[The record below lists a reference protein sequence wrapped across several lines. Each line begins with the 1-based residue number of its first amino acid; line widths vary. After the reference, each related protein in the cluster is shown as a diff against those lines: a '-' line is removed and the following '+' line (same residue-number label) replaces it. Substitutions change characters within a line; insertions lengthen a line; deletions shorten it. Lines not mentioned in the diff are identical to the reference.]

1 MKDSSEQE
9 MQEMQTTGVIQG
21 FRLSPQQEHAWRT
34 GSGLCSQCAIE
45 VEGGLDPG
53 RLRQALAEAVER
65 HEILRTAFRLL
76 PGMAVPVQVVA
87 EQGRFDL
94 VEGRWEGPVWNGLGT
109 LERRE
114 AVESLL
120 IAPRSQPFDLANGP
134 LLRVSA
140 IELEARR
147 HLLLF
152 TLPALA
158 ADGASARLLAAEVVA
173 RLSGAAPAEE
183 ILQYA
188 DVAEIFHEWLETGGE
203 GEAFWARQDLA
214 PLARLDLGR
223 PGAAEPVP
231 PRTLCRLL
239 GRERSAAVEALAEA
253 LGAPAWQLLLAAWHA
268 TLWHSTGE
276 ADIVVGT
283 VFEGRTVVELETA
296 LGLFARVLP
305 VRCAVGPESMIAD
318 LVSSLASTL
327 AEVAEWQDAFAP
339 STAEWPAGF
348 EHGSGPEMPPG
359 AVVRGGTSGA
369 GPFRLLLSVRHEDGG
384 LWTDLSYSPDRL
396 SAAEADRFLNRFL
409 RLLDAVVAAPDTPL
423 AEIDIL
429 GDEERRELLA
439 DFNATA
445 STEAEG
451 WTAQRLLEAQAAATP
466 DATALVAGE
475 LSATYAE
482 LSARANQLAH
492 HLRSLGVGPDAR
504 VAICL
509 ERSVPLVEALL
520 GVLKAGGA
528 YVPLDPGYPGDR
540 LAWMLADSGASVLL
554 TQERLVPLLQPLTP
568 TGTRL
573 VRLDAGAPEAAEIR
587 ARSGVDP
594 EPWAAPGD
602 LAYVIYTS
610 GSTGR
615 PKGVMVP
622 HRGLANYLVWARQ
635 AYRASEGNG
644 APVHSAFGFDLTV
657 TSLLVPLAAGSSV
670 TLLSEE
676 QGVGALAATF
686 RQSRDLSLVKITPAH
701 LEVLR
706 QVLAPSECA
715 GRARALVIGGE
726 ALMAESL
733 AFWRENAPG
742 TRLINEYGPT
752 EATVG
757 CCVYEVKADDPT
769 AGPVPIGRPIANTR
783 LFVVGQG
790 LRPVP
795 AGAPGELWIGG
806 DGLARGYLGRPDLT
820 AERFVPDPFATLEG
834 GAPGSRLYRTGD
846 LVRLLPSGE
855 LEYLGRI
862 DTQIKV
868 RGFRIEPGEIEA
880 ALGTHPAVAESVVVA
895 REGEAGRRLVA
906 YVVPREGEPRPT
918 GADLRIFLSSRL
930 PEHMVPAAYVT
941 LDALPLTA
949 HGKVDR
955 RALPEPERHEDGA
968 AYAPPRTPEELLL
981 CEIWSHVLGIDA
993 VGIDDQFFSLGGDSI
1008 RSIQV
1013 LSLAQERGLDLDLQQ
1028 LFKQPTIRQLAEGL
1042 RMSAGSL
1049 APYAATPFSLV
1060 STADR
1065 ERLPE
1070 GVVDAYPLA
1079 RLQDGMLFHTE
1090 LAPDSAIYH
1099 DQHSFHLRGPL
1110 DLHLM
1115 QAAVDQVVRRH
1126 PVLRTSFDLTTA
1138 SEPLQL
1144 VHETV
1149 PVPVGLDDVSHL
1161 PPEEQEREVLAWLKA
1176 ESLTRFDWARPP
1188 LLRLH
1193 VHRRS
1198 AETFQFTL
1206 SFHHAIL
1213 DGWSARSLLTELF
1226 AQYVSLLEDAARP
1239 EEPPPTATFRQFVA
1253 LERET
1258 LGSPESRELW
1268 NRLIEDAKAT
1278 HIPRWPA
1285 PDVPMSRSQVLRV
1298 PVSPEVAGGLR
1309 RVARTL
1315 GVPIKSV
1322 LLAAHLKVVGFVA
1335 GQRDVVTGLIS
1346 NGRPEQA
1353 DGDQVL
1359 GLFLNS
1365 LPFRLR
1371 LGDETWLDL
1380 VQRTFDLE
1388 REMLPHRRMPLA
1400 AIGAQNLFET
1410 AFNFLHFHVY
1420 QALRNFRG
1428 LELVGLYSYEEINFQ
1443 LGVNFQLDLQ
1453 GSQIHL
1459 ELTYSDAVFP
1469 REQVE
1474 AIGGYFLRTMA
1485 ALADHPGDRHG
1496 GALLLSSGEQ
1506 EQLLFE
1512 WGTGAPLDA
1521 PLRPAVLGFEE
1532 QAARR
1537 PEALAVTCGDATL
1550 TYGELNRQA
1559 NRLAHHLISLGVSPG
1574 GLAGLFLE
1582 RTPAL
1587 PAALLG
1593 IWKAGGAYLPLDPTH
1608 PAERLAFV
1616 AGDAGLRTLVTERA
1630 LLPALPPAIRE
1641 SGVAVVCL
1649 EDLAA
1654 GEGEE
1659 NPAPRARPEGLAYV
1673 IYTSGSTG
1681 QPKGVLVEHRQ
1692 LAAVLAGSQAAFGF
1706 REDDAM
1712 PCLAP
1717 FSFDISLFELMNPL
1731 LAGGSVHLF
1740 GLRPTLD
1747 IAGLVAR
1754 LGGMTRLHA
1763 VPALMRQ
1770 IAEGV
1775 RAAGLDAAGL
1785 RTLFVG
1791 GDAVPDDLLAEMQST
1806 FPAAEIHILYGP
1818 TEATIICAS
1827 HRVPAAGE
1835 STEGPRSLLGRP
1847 QPGAEI
1853 RLCDAEGGPVPTG
1866 TPGEIWIGG
1875 AGVTRGYLGR
1885 PELTAE
1891 RFPGI
1896 DGRRFYRTGDLA
1908 RWLPGGALQFLGR
1921 TDEQVKIRGFRIEL
1935 GEIEAALATHPAVSQ
1950 SAVAALSGEEGR
1962 RLVAYVV
1969 PAGGAAPTPA
1979 ALRDHLRALLP
1990 DYMIP
1995 AAFVTL
2001 GALPLSAHGK
2011 VDRRRLPAPESVR
2024 APQTGSWVP
2033 PRGPVEEALAGL
2045 WAEVLG
2051 VEAVG
2056 AHDHFFELGGHSLLA
2071 TRVVSRVRTALGV
2084 EVPLRMLFDRPLLAD
2099 MAAAVEAALRSGRG
2113 EEAPP
2118 LVPQRRD
2125 GHPPLSFAQQRLW
2138 FIDQLQP
2145 GNTAYNIPFAVRLR
2159 GSLDA
2164 AALAASLDGVVSRH
2178 EALRTTFELRD
2189 LESGEPLQIIAPAAP
2204 RPLPVID
2211 LSALPDPLPLGTAVH
2226 LAAAEA
2232 GRPFDLARGPLLRTL
2247 LLRLAPEEHALL
2259 LTLHHA
2265 VSDGWSTG
2273 VLVRELAALYPGH
2286 AAGRP
2291 APLPP
2296 LPPLPVQYADFA
2308 LWQREWLRG
2317 DVLTGQI
2324 GFWRE
2329 LLAGAPTVLDLPTDF
2344 PRPAVARFRG
2354 ARLDAPVPDEIAAA
2368 VRTLGRREG
2377 ATVFMTL
2384 LAAFGTLLARS
2395 SGQPDVLVASAI
2407 ANRNREEVEGLIGL
2421 FANTLALRV
2430 GTGGAPTFQ
2439 EALAQVRET
2448 TLAAFAHQDLP
2459 FEKLVD
2465 ALELPRDLSRNP
2477 LCQVMLTVQNLPG
2490 SSLQQIPGLEVAPLG
2505 AGERLGGGT
2514 TKLDLSL
2521 FVWDQGRGLAAGLE
2535 YDTDLFEPATVERF
2549 LGHLWTLLGAAVSA
2563 PGSRVADLPLLTAA
2577 EREEIVRWNDTAC
2590 AYPLPVGGTLTE
2602 LIAAQAVRAP
2612 EAPALVFE
2620 GETVSYSELS
2630 LRAGR
2635 LARRLR
2641 RLGCGPDAPVGVLM
2655 ERSAEMLVALLGVLE
2670 AGGAYLPLDPEYPRE
2685 RLAWM
2690 IEDSGV
2696 ALLLAQEPLLDRLP
2710 EHGATVLALE
2720 PGWRGEPADD
2730 EPLGPSGASGETL
2743 AYVLYTSGS
2752 TGRPKGV
2759 MVPHRGIVNR
2769 LLWMQEAYGLTPA
2782 DRVLQKTPY
2791 SFDVSVWEFFW
2802 PLMTGATLVVARPA
2816 GHRDSAYLAELID
2829 REQVTVMH
2837 FVPSLLQAFL
2847 EEPDLSGCGSL
2858 RLVVASGEALS
2869 SELRLRFRQRLSA
2882 RLENLYGPTEA
2893 SVDVTSWDC
2902 AEEAPRG
2909 VVPIGRPIA
2918 NIRIHLL
2925 DRELSEMP
2933 VGVPG
2938 ELHIA
2943 GIGLARGYLKRPDLT
2958 AERFIPDPFG
2968 GAGERLY
2975 RTGDLA
2981 RRLPGGAIEFLGRLD
2996 HQVKIRGL
3004 RIELG
3009 EIESVLAGQP
3019 GVHAAVVAARTD
3031 GPSPRLVAY
3040 VVPEPGHDLDIDLG
3054 IDLDIGA
3061 LRAAL
3066 GERLPEHMV
3075 PTAWVTLAELPLS
3088 PNGKVDRRALPAPE
3102 TPAPATGGDAMP
3114 RTWIE
3119 ERLAAIWA
3127 EVLRLPHVGIHD
3139 NFFTLGGDSILSIQ
3153 ITTRA
3158 RRADILITPRQL
3170 FQHQTV
3176 AELAAVAN
3184 AAPAVRAEQGPVSG
3198 PVPLTPIQ
3206 RWFLDAD
3213 PVDPRHFNQAVLFE
3227 TARRLDPAPLGA
3239 ALARLAV
3246 HHDALRL
3253 RFRREAGGWVQ
3264 EALPPE
3270 APGALPELEVVDLS
3284 GLPEQDR
3291 GAAIEARATEAQA
3304 GLDLAAGPL
3313 QRAVL
3318 FDCGP
3323 DRPGRFLWVI
3333 HHLAVDGVSWRVL
3346 LDDLVTVYNTL
3357 ERGVEPLL
3365 PPKTSSYREWSE
3377 RLARHAGTPRLLSE
3391 LSHWHGLP
3399 WSATAPLPADT
3410 PGGGAGTVASQR
3422 TATVTLDAEETRALL
3437 QDVPGVYNTR
3447 INDALL
3453 SALARAFGEWT
3464 GAPALAVDLE
3474 GHGREEIFEEI
3485 DLSRTVG
3492 WFTSVF
3498 PVVLDLREGA
3508 DAAGALKAVKEQL
3521 RRVPQGGLG
3530 WGLLRQASPH
3540 GPELA
3545 ALPRPEVLFNYL
3557 GQLDQAVA
3565 DGSPFHLARESSGPA
3580 RSQRA
3585 ERRHAIEVTGRVLG
3599 GRLRLDLT
3607 YSADRYHS
3615 ATLERLAQRVAALLR
3630 ELIAHCR
3637 TPEAGGFTPSDFPLA
3652 GIDQSRLDQILA
3664 AKRKGTR

>member
-1 MKDSSEQE
+1 
-9 MQEMQTTGVIQG
+9 MQETQTTNVIQG
-21 FRLSPQQEHAWRT
+21 FRLSPQQQHVWQT
-34 GSGLCSQCAIE
+34 GRGLTSQCA
-45 VEGGLDPG
+45 VEIGSDLDPG
-53 RLRQALAEAVER
+53 RLRQALARAVER
-65 HEILRTAFRLL
+65 HEILRTTFHLL
-76 PGMAVPVQVVA
+76 PGMTIPVQVVA
-87 EQGRFDL
+87 EQGGFEL
-94 VEGRWEGPVWNGLGT
+94 VDGCWEGAAWDSLGA
-109 LERRE
+109 EVRDE
-114 AVESLL
+114 AVETLL
-120 IAPRSQPFDLANGP
+120 AAARSQPFDLEAGP

-140 IELEARR
+140 VGMETGR

-158 ADGASARLLAAEVVA
+158 ADGASVRRLAAEVA
-173 RLSGAAPAEE
+173 SGLSGAAPAGEP
-183 ILQYA
+183 LQYA
-188 DVAEIFHEWLETGGE
+188 DVAEIFHEWLEAGGE
-203 GEAFWARQDLA
+203 GEAYWAGQSLA
-214 PLARLDLGR
+214 PLARLGLGR
-223 PGAAEPVP
+223 PGAADLA
-231 PRTLCRLL
+231 PRRVCHLL
-239 GRERSAAVEALAEA
+239 GEERTAAVEALAEA
-253 LGAPAWQLLLAAWHA
+253 LAAPSWMLLLAAWNA

-276 ADIVVGT
+276 TEIVVGT
-283 VFEGRTVVELETA
+283 VFDGRTVAELETA

-305 VRCAVGPESMIAD
+305 VRCAVSPDAVLAD
-318 LVSSLASTL
+318 LVSSLAATV
-327 AEVAEWQDAFAP
+327 AEAAEWQDAFP
-339 STAEWPAGF
+339 LSVTEWPAGF
-348 EHGSGPEMPPG
+348 EHDSGPADLP
-359 AVVRGGTSGA
+359 ADLLVRGGRSGA
-369 GPFRLLLSVRHEDGG
+369 GPFGLLLSVRPGDGG
-384 LWTDLSYSPDRL
+384 LRTDLSYNPGRFT
-396 SAAEADRFLNRFL
+396 AAEADRFLARFL
-409 RLLDAVVAAPDTPL
+409 RLLDGLVAEPDTPL
-423 AEIDIL
+423 AEVDVL
-429 GDEERRELLA
+429 SGEERRELLA
-439 DFNATA
+439 EFNATA
-445 STEAEG
+445 SAEAEG
-451 WTAQRLLEAQAAATP
+451 WTAHGLFETQARATP
-466 DATALVAGE
+466 DATALVWGE

-482 LSARANQLAH
+482 LDARSNRLAH
-492 HLRSLGVGPDAR
+492 HLRSLGVGPDTR

-509 ERSVPLVEALL
+509 ERSAPLVEALFA
-520 GVLKAGGA
+520 VLKAGGA
-528 YVPLDPGYPGDR
+528 YVPLDPGYPADR
-540 LAWMLADSGASVLL
+540 LAFMLADSGASVLL
-554 TQERLVPLLQPLTP
+554 TQERLVPLLYPLTP
-568 TGTRL
+568 AGTRL
-573 VRLDAGAPEAAEIR
+573 VRLDGEAPEAAGI
-587 ARSGVDP
+587 AAGSGEAP
-594 EPWAAPGD
+594 EPRATPGD

-635 AYRASEGNG
+635 AYRAGEGNG

-657 TSLLVPLAAGSSV
+657 TSLLVPLVAGTGV

-676 QGVGALAATF
+676 QGVGALAAAF
-686 RQSRDLSLVKITPAH
+686 RQAQGLSLVKITPAH

-706 QVLAPSECA
+706 QVLAPAECA
-715 GRARALVIGGE
+715 GRTHALVIGGE
-726 ALMAESL
+726 ALWAESL

-757 CCVYEVKADDPT
+757 CCVYELTADDPAT
-769 AGPVPIGRPIANTR
+769 GPVPIGRPIANTR
-783 LFVVGQG
+783 LFVVGPG
-790 LRPVP
+790 LCPVP

-806 DGLARGYLGRPDLT
+806 DGLARGYLGRPGLT
-820 AERFVPDPFATLEG
+820 AERFVPDPFAPLGG
-834 GAPGSRLYRTGD
+834 GAPGDRLYRTGD
-846 LVRLLPSGE
+846 LVRLLASGE

-880 ALGTHPAVAESVVVA
+880 ALTSHPAVAEAVVVA
-895 REGEAGRRLVA
+895 HEGDAGKRLVA
-906 YVVPREGEPRPT
+906 YVVPKEGEQPATP
-918 GADLRIFLSSRL
+918 ADLRLFLSSRL
-930 PEHMVPAAYVT
+930 PEHMVPATY
-941 LDALPLTA
+941 LSLGALPLTA
-949 HGKVDR
+949 NGKVDR
-955 RALPEPERHEDGA
+955 RALPAPERHEDGA
-968 AYAPPRTPEELLL
+968 VYAPPRTLEELLL
-981 CEIWSHVLGIDA
+981 CEIWSHVLGVDP

-1013 LSLAQERGLDLDLQQ
+1013 LSLAQERGLDLNLQQ

-1042 RMSAGSL
+1042 RMSSESI
-1049 APYAATPFSLV
+1049 APYASTPFSLV
-1060 STADR
+1060 GPADR
-1065 ERLPE
+1065 ERLPA

-1090 LAPDSAIYH
+1090 LDPGSAIYH
-1099 DQHSFHLRGPL
+1099 DQHSFHLRGQL
-1110 DLHLM
+1110 DLPLM

-1126 PVLRTSFDLTTA
+1126 PILRTSFDHTTA
-1138 SEPLQL
+1138 GEPLQL

-1149 PVPVGLDDVSHL
+1149 SVPVGMDDVSHL
-1161 PPEEQEREVLAWLKA
+1161 PPPEQDREVLAWLEA
-1176 ESLTRFDWARPP
+1176 ESLSRFNWSQPP
-1188 LLRLH
+1188 MVRLH

-1198 AETFQFTL
+1198 PETFQFSL
-1206 SFHHAIL
+1206 SFHHSIL

-1226 AQYVSLLEDAARP
+1226 VRYMSLLEDAARP
-1239 EEPPPTATFRQFVA
+1239 EEPPPVATFRQFVA

-1258 LGSPESRELW
+1258 LASAESREFW
-1268 NRLIEDAKAT
+1268 RRLLDGAT
-1278 HIPRWPA
+1278 ATYLPRWPA
-1285 PDVPMSRSQVLRV
+1285 PEVPMNRSQILPV
-1298 PVSPEVAGGLR
+1298 PLAPELAEGLR
-1309 RVARTL
+1309 RLARTT
-1315 GVPIKSV
+1315 GVPVKSV

-1335 GQRDVVTGLIS
+1335 GQDDVVTALIS

-1353 DGDQVL
+1353 DGDQVM

-1371 LGDETWLDL
+1371 LEDETWLEL
-1380 VQRTFDLE
+1380 IQRAFDLE
-1388 REMLPHRRMPLA
+1388 REMLPHRRLPLA
-1400 AIGAQNLFET
+1400 EIGAQPLFET
-1410 AFNFLHFHVY
+1410 AFNFIHYHIY

-1428 LELVGLYSYEEINFQ
+1428 LELVDAYAYEEINIQ
-1443 LGVNFQLDLQ
+1443 LGVNFQLDLH
-1453 GSQIHL
+1453 GSQIL
-1459 ELTYSDAVFP
+1459 LTLNYPDAVFP

-1474 AIGGYFLRTMA
+1474 ALGGYFLRAMEAMA
-1485 ALADHPGDRHG
+1485 VHPGDRHG
-1496 GALLLSSGEQ
+1496 GTLLLSTSEQ
-1506 EQLLFE
+1506 RQLLEE
-1512 WGTGAPLDA
+1512 WGTGGALDA
-1521 PLRPAVLGFEE
+1521 SLRPVFLAFEE

-1537 PEALAVTCGDATL
+1537 PEAPAVTCGDASL

-1559 NRLAHHLISLGVSPG
+1559 NRLAHRLRALGVGPET
-1574 GLAGLFLE
+1574 LVGLFLE

-1593 IWKAGGAYLPLDPTH
+1593 VWKAGGAYLPLDPAH

-1616 AGDAGLRTLVTERA
+1616 AGDAGLRALVTESA
-1630 LLPALPPAIRE
+1630 LLPVLPPAIRE

-1649 EDLAA
+1649 EELAA
-1654 GEGEE
+1654 GGEEE
-1659 NPAPRARPEGLAYV
+1659 NPAPVAGPERLAYV

-1681 QPKGVLVEHRQ
+1681 HPKGVLVEHRQ
-1692 LAAVLAGSQAAFGF
+1692 LAAVLAASQAEFGF

-1731 LAGGSVHLF
+1731 LAGGSVRLF

-1747 IAGLVAR
+1747 IPSLVAR
-1754 LGGMTRLHA
+1754 LPGMTRLHA
-1763 VPALMRQ
+1763 VPALMHQ

-1775 RAAGLDAAGL
+1775 RAASLDVSGL

-1791 GDAVPDDLLAEMQST
+1791 GDAVPDELLAEMRRT
-1806 FPAAEIHILYGP
+1806 FPAAEIRILYGP

-1827 HRVPAAGE
+1827 HRVPAGE
-1835 STEGPRSLLGRP
+1835 EGPRSLLGRP
-1847 QPGAEI
+1847 LPGAEI
-1853 RLCDAEGGPVPTG
+1853 RLCDAAGRPVPTG
-1866 TPGEIWIGG
+1866 TPGEIRIGG

-1891 RFPGI
+1891 RFPEV

-1908 RWLPGGALQFLGR
+1908 RWLPGGELQFLGR
-1921 TDEQVKIRGFRIEL
+1921 TDDQVKIRGFRIEL
-1935 GEIEAALATHPAVSQ
+1935 GEIEAALASHPAVGQ
-1950 SAVAALSGEEGR
+1950 AVVAAQAAEGGK
-1962 RLVAYVV
+1962 RLAAYVV
-1969 PAGGAAPTPA
+1969 PAGGVISAGGAVPTPA
-1979 ALRDHLRALLP
+1979 ALRDHLRAKLP

-1995 AAFVTL
+1995 AVFVTL
-2001 GALPLSAHGK
+2001 RALPLSANGK
-2011 VDRRRLPAPESVR
+2011 VDRKRLPAPESVR
-2024 APQTGSWVP
+2024 TSLSTGSWVP

-2045 WAEVLG
+2045 WAEILG

-2071 TRVVSRVRTALGV
+2071 TRVVSRVRSAFGV
-2084 EVPLRMLFDRPLLAD
+2084 EVPLRTLFDRPLLAD
-2099 MAAAVEAALRSGRG
+2099 MAAAVEAALRSGQG
-2113 EEAPP
+2113 QEAPP
-2118 LVPQRRD
+2118 LVPRRRD

-2145 GNTAYNIPFAVRLR
+2145 GSTNYNIPLAVRLR
-2159 GSLDA
+2159 GPLDP
-2164 AALAASLDGVVSRH
+2164 AALAASLGTVVARH
-2178 EALRTTFELRD
+2178 EVLRTTFELRD
-2189 LESGEPLQIIAPAAP
+2189 LESGEPVQIIAPAAP

-2211 LSALPDPLPLGTAVH
+2211 LSALPGPAGAAAR
-2226 LAAAEA
+2226 LAAEEA
-2232 GRPFDLARGPLLRTL
+2232 SRPFDLARGPLMRSL
-2247 LLRLAPEEHALL
+2247 LLRLEPGEHALL
-2259 LTLHHA
+2259 LTFHHA
-2265 VSDGWSTG
+2265 ISDGWSTG
-2273 VLVRELAALYPGH
+2273 VLVRELAALYPEL

-2291 APLPP
+2291 ALLPP
-2296 LPPLPVQYADFA
+2296 PPVQYADFA
-2308 LWQREWLRG
+2308 VWQRAWLQG
-2317 DVLTGQI
+2317 DVLAGQI

-2354 ARLDAPVPDEIAAA
+2354 ARLDATVPDELAAA

-2377 ATVFMTL
+2377 ATMFMTL
-2384 LAAFGTLLARS
+2384 LAAFGSLLARS
-2395 SGQPDVLVASAI
+2395 SGQEDVLVASAI

-2430 GTGGAPTFQ
+2430 GTGGAPDFLRV
-2439 EALAQVRET
+2439 LAEVRET
-2448 TLAAFAHQDLP
+2448 TLAAYAHQDLP
-2459 FEKLVD
+2459 FEKLID
-2465 ALELPRDLSRNP
+2465 ALELSRDLSRNP

-2490 SSLQQIPGLEVAPLG
+2490 DPEQIPGLEVAPLSSG
-2505 AGERLGGGT
+2505 DALDSGT

-2521 FVWDQGRGLAAGLE
+2521 FVWDQGNGLSASLE
-2535 YDTDLFEPATVERF
+2535 YDTDLFERATAERL
-2549 LGHLWTLLGAAVSA
+2549 LGHLWTLLAAAVAA
-2563 PGSRVADLPLLTAA
+2563 PTSRVADLPLLTAA
-2577 EREEIVRWNDTAC
+2577 EREEIARWNDTARE
-2590 AYPLPVGGTLTE
+2590 YPLPAGGTLAE
-2602 LIAAQAVRAP
+2602 LIAAQAARSP
-2612 EAPALVFE
+2612 EAPAVVFE
-2620 GETVSYSELS
+2620 GETVSYAELS

-2655 ERSAEMLVALLGVLE
+2655 ERSVEMVVALLGVIE
-2670 AGGAYLPLDPEYPRE
+2670 AGGAYLPLDPEYPEE

-2696 ALLLAQEPLLDRLP
+2696 SLLLAQEPLLDRLP
-2710 EHGATVLALE
+2710 EHGATVLTLA

-2730 EPLGPSGASGETL
+2730 EPLGPSAASGGTL

-2802 PLMTGATLVVARPA
+2802 PLTTGAALVVARPG
-2816 GHRDSAYLAELID
+2816 GHRDSSYLAELIH
-2829 REQVTVMH
+2829 RERVTVMH

-2847 EEPDLSGCGSL
+2847 EEPDLSGCAGL

-2869 SELRLRFRQRLSA
+2869 SELRLRFRERLSA

-2902 AEEAPRG
+2902 AEEARQG

-2918 NIRIHLL
+2918 NLRIHLL
-2925 DRELSEMP
+2925 DRELSQTP

-2943 GIGLARGYLKRPDLT
+2943 GVGLARGYLERPDLT
-2958 AERFIPDPFG
+2958 AERFLPDPFAG
-2968 GAGERLY
+2968 GGERLY

-2996 HQVKIRGL
+2996 HQVKIRGF

-3009 EIESVLAGQP
+3009 EIEAVLAAQP
-3019 GVHAAVVAARTD
+3019 GVHAAVVLARTD

-3040 VVPEPGHDLDIDLG
+3040 VVPQPGRDSDTA
-3054 IDLDIGA
+3054 A

-3088 PNGKVDRRALPAPE
+3088 PNGKVDRRALPAPDA
-3102 TPAPATGGDAMP
+3102 PAPAQGGDAAP
-3114 RTWIE
+3114 RTSIE

-3139 NFFTLGGDSILSIQ
+3139 NFFSLGGDSILSIQ

-3158 RRADILITPRQL
+3158 RRAGILITPRQL

-3184 AAPAVRAEQGPVSG
+3184 AAPVAVAEQGPVSG

-3206 RWFLDAD
+3206 RWFLDTD
-3213 PVDPRHFNQAVLFE
+3213 PVDPQHFNQAVLFE
-3227 TARRLDPAPLGA
+3227 TARRLDPAHLGA

-3253 RFRREAGGWVQ
+3253 RFRREPGGWLQ
-3264 EALPPE
+3264 EGLPPE
-3270 APGALPELEVVDLS
+3270 APGALPVLEAVDLS
-3284 GLPEQDR
+3284 DLPEGDR
-3291 GAAIEARATEAQA
+3291 GTAVETRAAEAQA
-3304 GLDLAAGPL
+3304 GLDLAAGPV
-3313 QRAVL
+3313 QRAIL
-3318 FDCGP
+3318 FDFGP

-3333 HHLAVDGVSWRVL
+3333 HHLVVDGVSWRVL
-3346 LDDLVTVYNTL
+3346 LEDLAAVYDAL
-3357 ERGVEPLL
+3357 ERGEEPRL
-3365 PPKTSSYREWSE
+3365 PAKTSSYREWSE
-3377 RLARHAGTPRLLSE
+3377 RLADYAGAPRLLSE
-3391 LSHWHGLP
+3391 LPYWQSLP
-3399 WSATAPLPADT
+3399 WSATAPLPGDGPEEPA
-3410 PGGGAGTVASQR
+3410 AGTVASQR
-3422 TATVTLDAEETRALL
+3422 TAAVTLDAEETRALL
-3437 QDVPGVYNTR
+3437 QEVPGVYNTR

-3453 SALARAFGEWT
+3453 SALARAFREWT

-3485 DLSRTVG
+3485 DLSRTAG

-3530 WGLLRQASPH
+3530 WGLLRHASPH
-3540 GPELA
+3540 GAELA

-3557 GQLDQAVA
+3557 GQLDQAGA
-3565 DGSPFHLARESSGPA
+3565 DGSPFSFARESSGPA
-3580 RSQRA
+3580 RSPRA
-3585 ERRHAIEVTGRVLG
+3585 ERRHAIEVAGSVFG
-3599 GRLRLDLT
+3599 GRLRLELT
-3607 YSADRYHS
+3607 YSAGQHRPEVI
-3615 ATLERLAQRVAALLR
+3615 ERLAERIGALLR

-3637 TPEAGGFTPSDFPLA
+3637 NPEAGGFTPSDFPLA
-3652 GIDQSRLDQILA
+3652 GIGQSRLDQILA
-3664 AKRKGTR
+3664 AKRKGSR